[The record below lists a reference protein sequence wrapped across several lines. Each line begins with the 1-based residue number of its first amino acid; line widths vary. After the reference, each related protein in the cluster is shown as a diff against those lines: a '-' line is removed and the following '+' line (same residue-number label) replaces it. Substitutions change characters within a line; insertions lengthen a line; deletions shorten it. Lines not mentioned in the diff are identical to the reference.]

1 VTKLDFVNLVAAFG
15 GMGSSEQSQPANSA
29 LLEQGAVRIGDAVMI
44 NTRALVDEVLR
55 NPGLYS
61 SEDLVEQ
68 GNTLPLI
75 PLNIDPPEHVGYRKL
90 LDPLFA
96 PRRIDALE
104 ADIAERVN
112 HFIDAFIDRGSCN
125 FTAELAELFPSSVF
139 LGMMGLP
146 WEELETLV
154 SMRDGL
160 LRPGDHTMAPEERSA
175 IQRETATRVYAYF
188 DAILEAR
195 AADPRE
201 DILSH
206 FVSLEANEGR
216 LTRDEVLSICFVLLT
231 AGLDTVTDSLT
242 CFFAFLAQNPE
253 HRRRIVEDPNVIP
266 GAVEEL
272 LRWETP
278 VPSVVRWVR
287 EDTNLGGETIGAGN
301 HVMAN
306 LGAANLDPAQFEAP
320 MEVRFD
326 REANRHLAFG
336 GGVHRCLGSHLA
348 RRELRIALQ
357 EWHRR
362 IPDYTLAPDY
372 EVTDLPPLRYVPDL
386 QLTWPA

>member
-1 VTKLDFVNLVAAFG
+1 
-15 GMGSSEQSQPANSA
+15 M
-29 LLEQGAVRIGDAVMI
+29 
-44 NTRALVDEVLR
+44 
-55 NPGLYS
+55 
-61 SEDLVEQ
+61 
-68 GNTLPLI
+68 
-75 PLNIDPPEHVGYRKL
+75 
-90 LDPLFA
+90 
-96 PRRIDALE
+96 
-104 ADIAERVN
+104 N